1 MHRVFDE
8 RDVDLAVEQAEWE
21 LIPPATTEQRGGA
34 VGDEQRGGGAPSA
47 EDADG
52 HPPGA
57 HGGQA
62 GSTPSR
68 GAAAADEAAEV
79 EDNEDGSGDGD
90 GIGGLPAEGFE
101 LDPSDTPPDLRL
113 DPTKLQQLKVQ
124 MDAIHVVMRT
134 TAGPKTYRTS
144 WKKYDAWHLASFGV
158 QGPRCQFS
166 GLLFMSRT
174 MATRFIRYMA
184 SPGCGSSYQQVCVF
198 RTAHRVLHGYATP
211 PPLPRRYPFAD
222 GWGSHG
228 AQLFDP
234 STPHPTSNRVPGP
247 GAWEP

>member
-1 MHRVFDE
+1 M
-8 RDVDLAVEQAEWE
+8 
-21 LIPPATTEQRGGA
+21 
-34 VGDEQRGGGAPSA
+34 
-47 EDADG
+47 
-52 HPPGA
+52 
-57 HGGQA
+57 
-62 GSTPSR
+62 
-68 GAAAADEAAEV
+68 

-134 TAGPKTYRTS
+134 TAGQKTYRTS

-174 MATRFIRYMA
+174 MATVGGD
-184 SPGCGSSYQQVCVF
+184 PTGSLLC
-198 RTAHRVLHGYATP
+198 L
-211 PPLPRRYPFAD
+211 LCD
-222 GWGSHG
+222 GRSH
-228 AQLFDP
+228 LESFCP
-234 STPHPTSNRVPGP
+234 C
-247 GAWEP
+247 